1 MIWIKCISF
10 NYGSF
15 FLISMMFSCAYS
27 VSTYILGVGVVIPL
41 VAKELGVKK
50 INYLPKPE
58 RKSINLIK
66 AKIHSYIDNNK
77 KKKLSPARLFYKA
90 VSIERVS
97 LVRLH
102 LGHVIILLVALC
114 CSIRMS
120 LICTCCNCIFN
131 ILGKK
136 IMRKSTSLLFIL

>member
-50 INYLPKPE
+50 N
-58 RKSINLIK
+58 
-66 AKIHSYIDNNK
+66 
-77 KKKLSPARLFYKA
+77 KLSAKTRAKT
-90 VSIERVS
+90 R
-97 LVRLH
+97 
-102 LGHVIILLVALC
+102 
-114 CSIRMS
+114 
-120 LICTCCNCIFN
+120 
-131 ILGKK
+131 KK
-136 IMRKSTSLLFIL
+136 ID